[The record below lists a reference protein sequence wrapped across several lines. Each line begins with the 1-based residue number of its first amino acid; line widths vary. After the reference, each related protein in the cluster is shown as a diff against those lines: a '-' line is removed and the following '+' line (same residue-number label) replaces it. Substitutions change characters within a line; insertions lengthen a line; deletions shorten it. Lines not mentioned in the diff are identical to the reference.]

1 LALEKEVG
9 KIRQEYEDK
18 FNLAEQEWEEERT

>member
-1 LALEKEVG
+1 LALEKEVA